1 MLDLSRSRRGRRAL
15 FALLYL
21 AEGAP
26 IGFIWWAVPTRL
38 REAGVPVGTI
48 ALLTSV
54 IILPWAFKFLWAP
67 LVDVLRGPRWGRRGW
82 IVSAQLVMG
91 LTLLPLAFTDWQTSL
106 TLLFGLL
113 IVHAFAA
120 ATQDVAIDAWAISV
134 TPAEER
140 GMLNGAMQSGMLI
153 GRWLFGAGFLIVAH
167 RVDDA
172 LVVFA
177 MVAVI
182 WVTTLSV
189 LLASDVDE
197 YRISEAGQARLRQRI
212 RAFIATL
219 MGVLRTPVTYLGIAV
234 ALIGFA
240 GFKAVGDIAGP
251 FLVDRGLSQGQVG
264 HFFTG
269 ALVMMILGALAGGGI
284 ADRFGHARAMS
295 VFVVLAAAVIFA
307 TSAVAWLTTGAHVGV
322 VSGMLGVYLCAGL
335 LTAAAYALFMEIT
348 DPRLGAT
355 QFSAYM
361 GAING
366 CEAWAGFTA
375 GQLAERF
382 DYPLAF
388 ITVALAS
395 LLALPLIARLVRAR
409 GLITGGLP
417 TSPADTAPVRPAT
430 SMRRRRSGPK

>member
-1 MLDLSRSRRGRRAL
+1 MCC
-15 FALLYL
+15 
-21 AEGAP
+21 
-26 IGFIWWAVPTRL
+26 
-38 REAGVPVGTI
+38 
-48 ALLTSV
+48 
-54 IILPWAFKFLWAP
+54 
-67 LVDVLRGPRWGRRGW
+67 GPRWGRRGW

-417 TSPADTAPVRPAT
+417 ASPGDIALARPVA
-430 SMRRRRSGPK
+430 SARRRRSGPK

>member
-1 MLDLSRSRRGRRAL
+1 MRMDLTRSRNGRRLL

-26 IGFIWWAVPTRL
+26 IGFIWWAVPTKL
-38 REAGVPVGTI
+38 REANVPVGTI

-82 IVSAQLVMG
+82 VVSTQLLMG
-91 LTLLPLAFTDWQTSL
+91 LSLLPLAVLEWQDSL
-106 TLLFGLL
+106 GLLFGLL
-113 IVHAFAA
+113 LLHAFAA

-140 GMLNGAMQSGMLI
+140 GGINGWMQAGMLV

-167 RVDDA
+167 RIDDA
-172 LVVFA
+172 TAVFA

-182 WVTTLSV
+182 WTTTLVVFLS
-189 LLASDVDE
+189 SDRDE
-197 YRISEAGQARLRQRI
+197 YRAKGPLTATVQSRLRE
-212 RAFIATL
+212 FLATL
-219 MGVLRTPVTYLGIAV
+219 QLVLRRSTTWLGIAL
-234 ALIGFA
+234 ALIAFA

-251 FLVDRGLSQGQVG
+251 FLVDQGLAQSQVG

-269 ALVMMILGALAGGGI
+269 ALVAMIVGALAGGWA
-284 ADRFGHARAMS
+284 ADRFGNVRAIRA
-295 VFVVLAAAVIFA
+295 FVVAAVLVIVF
-307 TSAVAWLTTGAHVGV
+307 TSVAAQLADDGHAVVIA
-322 VSGMLGVYLCAGL
+322 GMLGVYVCAGL
-335 LTAAAYALFMEIT
+335 LTASCYALFMQLT
-348 DPRLGAT
+348 DPKLGAT

-366 CEAWAGFTA
+366 CEAWSGFTA

-388 ITVALAS
+388 VTVALVS
-395 LLALPLIARLVRAR
+395 LLAWPLLGWIRRERDRAA
-409 GLITGGLP
+409 L
-417 TSPADTAPVRPAT
+417 
-430 SMRRRRSGPK
+430 

>member
-1 MLDLSRSRRGRRAL
+1 
-15 FALLYL
+15 LLYL

-54 IILPWAFKFLWAP
+54 VILPWAFKFLWAP

-82 IVSAQLVMG
+82 VVSTQLLMG
-91 LTLLPLAFTDWQTSL
+91 LSLLPLALLDWHDSL
-106 TLLFGLL
+106 GMLFGLL
-113 IVHAFAA
+113 LLHAFAA

-134 TPAEER
+134 TPADER
-140 GMLNGAMQSGMLI
+140 GSINGWMQTGMLI

-167 RVDDA
+167 RIDDA
-172 LVVFA
+172 AAVCA

-182 WVTTLSV
+182 WTTTMVVFLSSDREEYSVTGPLVATVRARLHEFLATLRLV
-189 LLASDVDE
+189 LRRRHTWLGILLA
-197 YRISEAGQARLRQRI
+197 L
-212 RAFIATL
+212 IA
-219 MGVLRTPVTYLGIAV
+219 
-234 ALIGFA
+234 FA

-251 FLVDRGLSQGQVG
+251 FLVDQGLTQAQVG

-269 ALVMMILGALAGGGI
+269 ALIAMIIGALGGGWA
-284 ADRFGHARAMS
+284 ADRFGNIRALRA
-295 VFVVLAAAVIFA
+295 FVLVAVLVIATTSAATLIAAAGHFTVI
-307 TSAVAWLTTGAHVGV
+307 V
-322 VSGMLGVYLCAGL
+322 GMLGVYLCAGL
-335 LTAAAYALFMEIT
+335 LTASGYALFMQLT

-382 DYPLAF
+382 DYPVAF
-388 ITVALAS
+388 VTVALLS
-395 LLALPLIARLVRAR
+395 LLALPVLGHIRRLARAPRA
-409 GLITGGLP
+409 
-417 TSPADTAPVRPAT
+417 V
-430 SMRRRRSGPK
+430 

>member
-1 MLDLSRSRRGRRAL
+1 MRMDLTRSRNGRRLL

-26 IGFIWWAVPTRL
+26 IGFIWWAVPTKL

-82 IVSAQLVMG
+82 VVSAQLLMG
-91 LTLLPLAFTDWQTSL
+91 LSLLPLALLEWQESL
-106 TLLFGLL
+106 GLLFGLL
-113 IVHAFAA
+113 LLHAFAA

-140 GMLNGAMQSGMLI
+140 GGINGWMQAGMLV

-167 RVDDA
+167 RIDDA
-172 LVVFA
+172 TAVFA

-182 WVTTLSV
+182 WMTTLVVFLS
-189 LLASDVDE
+189 SDRDE
-197 YRISEAGQARLRQRI
+197 YRTKGPLAATVRSRLRE
-212 RAFIATL
+212 FLATL
-219 MGVLRTPVTYLGIAV
+219 QLVLRRSTTWLGIAL
-234 ALIGFA
+234 ALIAFA

-251 FLVDRGLSQGQVG
+251 FLVDQGLAQAQVG

-269 ALVMMILGALAGGGI
+269 ALVAMIVGALAGGWA
-284 ADRFGHARAMS
+284 ADRFGNVRAIRA
-295 VFVVLAAAVIFA
+295 FVVTAVLVIVFTSGA
-307 TSAVAWLTTGAHVGV
+307 TQVAEAGHAIIIA
-322 VSGMLGVYLCAGL
+322 GMLGVYVCAGL
-335 LTAAAYALFMEIT
+335 LTASSYALFMQLT
-348 DPRLGAT
+348 DPKLGAT

-366 CEAWAGFTA
+366 CEAWAGFAA

-388 ITVALAS
+388 VTVALVS
-395 LLALPLIARLVRAR
+395 LLAWPLLGRIRREHGKLV
-409 GLITGGLP
+409 L
-417 TSPADTAPVRPAT
+417 
-430 SMRRRRSGPK
+430 

>member
-1 MLDLSRSRRGRRAL
+1 MDLSRSRRGRRAL

-91 LTLLPLAFTDWQTSL
+91 LTLLPLAFTDWQNSL
-106 TLLFGLL
+106 ALLFGLL
-113 IVHAFAA
+113 ILHAFAA

-134 TPAEER
+134 TPVDER
-140 GMLNGAMQSGMLI
+140 GMLNGAMQSGMLV

-167 RVDDA
+167 RIDDA

-189 LLASDVDE
+189 LLASDVDD
-197 YRISEAGQARLRQRI
+197 YHIGDAGVRQRI
-212 RAFIATL
+212 QAFLATL
-219 MGVLRTPVTYLGIAV
+219 FSVLRTPVTYLGIAV
-234 ALIGFA
+234 ALIAFA

-251 FLVDRGLSQGQVG
+251 FLVDLGLSQGQVG

-269 ALVMMILGALAGGGI
+269 ALVAMILGALAGGWL
-284 ADRFGHARAMS
+284 ADRFGHARAVS
-295 VFVVLAAAVIFA
+295 AFVVVAAAVIFA

-322 VSGMLGVYLCAGL
+322 VAGMLAVYLCAGL
-335 LTAAAYALFMEIT
+335 LTASAYALFMQIT

-382 DYPLAF
+382 DYPIAF
-388 ITVALAS
+388 VTVALAS
-395 LLALPLIARLVRAR
+395 LLALPLIALLLRAR
-409 GLITGGLP
+409 RLARVDGIAPKGIGSGG
-417 TSPADTAPVRPAT
+417 A
-430 SMRRRRSGPK
+430 G

>member
-1 MLDLSRSRRGRRAL
+1 MVRTSSHPGRVLDLIRSRGGRRAL

-54 IILPWAFKFLWAP
+54 IILPWAFKFVWAP

-91 LTLLPLAFTDWQTSL
+91 LTLLPLAFTDWQNSL

-140 GMLNGAMQSGMLI
+140 GMLNGAMQSGMLV

-189 LLASDVDE
+189 LLASEVDE
-197 YRISEAGQARLRQRI
+197 YRIDPHGEQARLRERL
-212 RAFIATL
+212 RAFVATL
-219 MGVLRTPVTYLGIAV
+219 VGVLRTPVTYLGIAV
-234 ALIGFA
+234 ALIAFA

-251 FLVDRGLSQGQVG
+251 FLVDRGLSPSQVG
-264 HFFTG
+264 HFFSG
-269 ALVMMILGALAGGGI
+269 ALIMMILGALAGGWI
-284 ADRFGHARAMS
+284 ADRIGHARAMS
-295 VFVVLAAAVIFA
+295 LFVVLAAAVIFA
-307 TSAVAWLTTGAHVGV
+307 TSTVAWLTSGAHVGV
-322 VSGMLGVYLCAGL
+322 VSGMLSVYLCAGL
-335 LTAAAYALFMEIT
+335 LTASAYALFMQIT

-382 DYPLAF
+382 DYPPAF
-388 ITVALAS
+388 IAVALAS
-395 LLALPLIARLVRAR
+395 LLALPLIALLSRAR
-409 GLITGGLP
+409 
-417 TSPADTAPVRPAT
+417 
-430 SMRRRRSGPK
+430 RRT